1 MTKAVKMRWL
11 AVLIGVL
18 ALALPVCAAEEAKPQ
33 PFVVLV
39 GISDYADKQI
49 KPRPHAEADVQALYD
64 LFTNKD
70 YLGVS
75 KDNIRLLL
83 GKEDKERNS
92 QPATRENILKALQ
105 WIGKEAK
112 PNDLVIFAFIGEG
125 GPLGESGD
133 RRCYF
138 ASDSTFKGRDKDALA
153 ATEVGD
159 ALKDLKSERFC
170 TFLDVNFKGY
180 TGEAAGVGEPTLGAS
195 PYKEF
200 LGDDGSQEHLA
211 HTGRVLFLATNGL
224 ANPVDA
230 KDHGIFG
237 QAILDGLKGE
247 ADKVGYEPDGNITV
261 DELTEYL
268 DKKLPEL
275 TRSFGQTKEEKE
287 AFHFVLG
294 GRATHYVLTK
304 NPTAAVTAH
313 ERLSKFDKLIADKK
327 VNAAEAEEGK
337 GLLERMPRLESQ
349 QKLRKEYQ
357 ALVDGKETAEQF
369 ETARDAIMAATKL
382 KRADA
387 MEYASKIVEVSQII
401 KNNYVKEV
409 NQGDLIN
416 WAVTDLYRRLDEKI
430 PEDINTRLGGVKNFK
445 EGDLTVLLADARQK
459 LGVREDLSEHKDI
472 DITLI
477 RMLSHLD
484 PYTTYIDPESKKK
497 FDQEIKAHFNGIGIQ
512 IRHDPITDQLMV
524 VTPIKGSPAYGKQL
538 MAGDLITKII
548 REVDSEGKPLSK
560 TEELP
565 TKGMVLNDAVKKI
578 LGKPGT
584 NVKVEIQREGVAKPF
599 IVEITRGPVEVE
611 TVLGIKRMTND
622 DWDYMIDKKN
632 KIGYIR
638 LTVFADN
645 SARDLYQVMDDLT
658 KRGIKGFIL
667 DLRFNPGGLLDSAVD
682 ISSLFIEDGRVV
694 TIRPRNKRE
703 TKFDSSV
710 KIHLTNFPMVC
721 LVNGGSASGSEIVS
735 ACLQDHNRAYIM
747 GERSYGKGSV
757 QSIQPFDGGSL
768 KVTTASFW
776 RPNGKNLNKLST
788 SGKDEDEWGVTPDK
802 EIKLNRKERDDLAEY
817 QRDLE
822 IIQRKDKDRPAPK
835 EPTKPEFKDR
845 QLEAALEYLRGQ
857 LKVVDK

>member
-1 MTKAVKMRWL
+1 
-11 AVLIGVL
+11 
-18 ALALPVCAAEEAKPQ
+18 
-33 PFVVLV
+33 
-39 GISDYADKQI
+39 
-49 KPRPHAEADVQALYD
+49 
-64 LFTNKD
+64 
-70 YLGVS
+70 
-75 KDNIRLLL
+75 
-83 GKEDKERNS
+83 
-92 QPATRENILKALQ
+92 
-105 WIGKEAK
+105 
-112 PNDLVIFAFIGEG
+112 
-125 GPLGESGD
+125 
-133 RRCYF
+133 
-138 ASDSTFKGRDKDALA
+138 
-153 ATEVGD
+153 
-159 ALKDLKSERFC
+159 
-170 TFLDVNFKGY
+170 
-180 TGEAAGVGEPTLGAS
+180 
-195 PYKEF
+195 
-200 LGDDGSQEHLA
+200 
-211 HTGRVLFLATNGL
+211 
-224 ANPVDA
+224 
-230 KDHGIFG
+230 
-237 QAILDGLKGE
+237 
-247 ADKVGYEPDGNITV
+247 
-261 DELTEYL
+261 
-268 DKKLPEL
+268 
-275 TRSFGQTKEEKE
+275 
-287 AFHFVLG
+287 
-294 GRATHYVLTK
+294 
-304 NPTAAVTAH
+304 
-313 ERLSKFDKLIADKK
+313 
-327 VNAAEAEEGK
+327 
-337 GLLERMPRLESQ
+337 
-349 QKLRKEYQ
+349 
-357 ALVDGKETAEQF
+357 
-369 ETARDAIMAATKL
+369 
-382 KRADA
+382 
-387 MEYASKIVEVSQII
+387 
-401 KNNYVKEV
+401 
-409 NQGDLIN
+409 
-416 WAVTDLYRRLDEKI
+416 
-430 PEDINTRLGGVKNFK
+430 
-445 EGDLTVLLADARQK
+445 
-459 LGVREDLSEHKDI
+459 
-472 DITLI
+472 
-477 RMLSHLD
+477 
-484 PYTTYIDPESKKK
+484 
-497 FDQEIKAHFNGIGIQ
+497 
-512 IRHDPITDQLMV
+512 MV

-703 TKFDSSV
+703 TKLDSSV

-857 LKVVDK
+857 LKVADK